1 MENLSEE
8 RRNIQ
13 GSWQSLLK
21 TEIRVLWY
29 RKNAEDCQNLLD
41 LGERPVL
48 PISWFSTCRPQ
59 SCEKQS
65 FCHLEPPSLQ
75 FFAMRALE
83 MSLLRSVSFINL
95 ACVEFCLEWISQ
107 TPVKC
112 LSVKKLLQCQIAGF
126 WNQESPPLFPGIL
139 NRSHFGKNLAIIP
152 VVSLKEWVDR
162 GPCFYF
168 SFLNAVEPFLLNAL
182 GLQSKSTVNSFQ
194 RPQDWKRSQP
204 VRKETNRLHT
214 SSSRRVFSFFAGS
227 KYERPWDLCLEEV
240 SGTWPYTDLPGGEAP
255 TFCELCRFTDD
266 LINVCQIHGDC
277 WNHPSSPIAAF
288 DI

>member
-1 MENLSEE
+1 MAVTAEDGDQSAVVSKECRRLPKPARSRRETSSTNILIFYLSTPKLWEAIFLSFGATQFAIFCYASS
-8 RRNIQ
+8 RNVTVEISFFHQ
-13 GSWQSLLK
+13 LSLCRVLPWMDITDPREMFVGEKITTVSDCWLLK
-21 TEIRVLWY
+21 SRITSSF
-29 RKNAEDCQNLLD
+29 
-41 LGERPVL
+41 
-48 PISWFSTCRPQ
+48 SWNP
-59 SCEKQS
+59 
-65 FCHLEPPSLQ
+65 
-75 FFAMRALE
+75 
-83 MSLLRSVSFINL
+83 
-95 ACVEFCLEWISQ
+95 
-107 TPVKC
+107 
-112 LSVKKLLQCQIAGF
+112 
-126 WNQESPPLFPGIL
+126 

-194 RPQDWKRSQP
+194 RPQDWKRSQL

-240 SGTWPYTDLPGGEAP
+240 SGTWPFTDLPGGEAP

-266 LINVCQIHGDC
+266 LSNVCQIHGDC
-277 WNHPSSPIAAF
+277 WNHPSSPMAAF

>member
-1 MENLSEE
+1 MAVTAEDGDQSAVVSEE
-8 RRNIQ
+8 CRRLPKPARPRRETSSTNILIFYLSPPKLWEAIFLSFGATQ
-13 GSWQSLLK
+13 FAIFCYVSSRNVTVEISFFHQLSLCRVLPWMDITDPREMFVGEKITTVSDCWLLK
-21 TEIRVLWY
+21 SRITSSF
-29 RKNAEDCQNLLD
+29 
-41 LGERPVL
+41 
-48 PISWFSTCRPQ
+48 SWNPNC
-59 SCEKQS
+59 
-65 FCHLEPPSLQ
+65 
-75 FFAMRALE
+75 
-83 MSLLRSVSFINL
+83 
-95 ACVEFCLEWISQ
+95 
-107 TPVKC
+107 
-112 LSVKKLLQCQIAGF
+112 
-126 WNQESPPLFPGIL
+126 
-139 NRSHFGKNLAIIP
+139 SHFGKNLAIIP

-277 WNHPSSPIAAF
+277 WNHPSSPMAAF